1 MTNILIIDDDP
12 QIRMMLSELLE
23 REDYRVD
30 VVSNGFEAL
39 EQFGREKPDL
49 IITDVVMPDMDG
61 LELMLRLR
69 KQQPGLKVV
78 AISGGARIGPESYLK
93 LADKLGA
100 DATVAKPMDIVK
112 LLDTVKEL
120 VAA

>member
-1 MTNILIIDDDP
+1 MTNILVIDDDP
-12 QIRMMLSELLE
+12 QIRMMLSELLK
-23 REDYRVD
+23 RENYKVR
-30 VVSNGFEAL
+30 VVSSGLEAL
-39 EQFGREKPDL
+39 KQFSREKPDL
-49 IITDVVMPDMDG
+49 VITDVVMPDMDG

-69 KQQPGLKVV
+69 KQQPDLKVL

-93 LADKLGA
+93 LADGLGA
-100 DATVAKPMDIVK
+100 DATIAKPMDVVK